1 VTNTVTLIAD
11 HKGIAKP
18 FVVGHQYVSLASVA
32 VSSYRTGSPATAA
45 SQTITAADANPDTL
59 TRNAGSY
66 LTDGFA
72 AGDYVTVLGSHADNN
87 AKVFEIA
94 TLTAT
99 VLTTS
104 EPTVL
109 NAGGAGVGGGDE
121 QVLHVGEKLLAADF
135 GLASLTQVE
144 VSNPSLLDA
153 NWIVGD
159 ISSDGT
165 YCYLYC
171 FTLGSA
177 ANTAGVKALADD
189 LGTLRVRATGLL

>member
-1 VTNTVTLIAD
+1 MTNTVTLIAD

-45 SQTITAADANPDTL
+45 SQTITAADADPDTL
-59 TRNAGSY
+59 TRGAGSY

-72 AGDYVTVLGSHADNN
+72 AGDYVTILGSASGNN
-87 AKVFEIA
+87 SQVFEIGS
-94 TLTAT
+94 LSAT
-99 VLTTS
+99 VLTAS
-104 EPTVL
+104 GPTAL
-109 NAGGAGVGGGDE
+109 SANSGDADE

-135 GLASLTQVE
+135 SLASFTQVE

>member
-1 VTNTVTLIAD
+1 MTNAVTLIAD

-45 SQTITAADANPDTL
+45 SQTITAADADPDTL
-59 TRNAGSY
+59 TRGAGSY

-72 AGDYVTVLGSHADNN
+72 AGDYVTILGSASANN
-87 AKVFEIA
+87 SQVFEIG

-99 VLTTS
+99 VLTAS
-104 EPTVL
+104 GPTAL
-109 NAGGAGVGGGDE
+109 SANSGGGDE

-135 GLASLTQVE
+135 GLASFTQVE

-153 NWIVGD
+153 HWIVGD

-177 ANTAGVKALADD
+177 VATAGVKALADD

>member
-45 SQTITAADANPDTL
+45 SQTITAADADPDTL
-59 TRNAGSY
+59 TRGAGSY

-72 AGDYVTVLGSHADNN
+72 AGDYVTILGSASGNN
-87 AKVFEIA
+87 SQVFEIGS
-94 TLTAT
+94 LSAT
-99 VLTTS
+99 VLTAS
-104 EPTVL
+104 GPTAL
-109 NAGGAGVGGGDE
+109 SANSGDADE

-135 GLASLTQVE
+135 GLASFTQVE

>member
-1 VTNTVTLIAD
+1 MTNVVTLIAD
-11 HKGIAKP
+11 HHGIAKP
-18 FVVGHQYVSLASVA
+18 HVVGHQYSALASVA

-45 SQTITAADANPDTL
+45 SQTITAADADPDTL
-59 TRNAGSY
+59 TRGAGSY

-72 AGDYVTVLGSHADNN
+72 AGDYVTILGSASGNN
-87 AKVFEIA
+87 SQVFEIG

-104 EPTVL
+104 GPTAL
-109 NAGGAGVGGGDE
+109 SANSGGGDE

-135 GLASLTQVE
+135 GLASFTQVE

-153 NWIVGD
+153 HWIVGD

>member
-1 VTNTVTLIAD
+1 MTNTVTLIAD

-18 FVVGHQYVSLASVA
+18 FVVGHQYVSLASVE

-45 SQTITAADANPDTL
+45 SQTITADAGGDPDTL
-59 TRNAGSY
+59 TRGAGSY

-72 AGDYVTVLGSHADNN
+72 AGDYVTILGSASGNN
-87 AKVFEIA
+87 SQVFEIG

-99 VLTTS
+99 VLTAS
-104 EPTVL
+104 GPTAL
-109 NAGGAGVGGGDE
+109 SANSGDADE

>member
-1 VTNTVTLIAD
+1 VTNVVTLIAD

-45 SQTITAADANPDTL
+45 SQTITAADADPDTL
-59 TRNAGSY
+59 TRGAGSY

-72 AGDYVTVLGSHADNN
+72 AGDYVTILGSASGNN
-87 AKVFEIA
+87 SQVFEIGS
-94 TLTAT
+94 LSAT
-99 VLTTS
+99 VLTAS
-104 EPTVL
+104 GPTAL
-109 NAGGAGVGGGDE
+109 SANSGNADE

-135 GLASLTQVE
+135 GLASFTQVE

>member
-1 VTNTVTLIAD
+1 MTNAVTLIAD

-45 SQTITAADANPDTL
+45 SQTITAADADPDTL
-59 TRNAGSY
+59 TRGAGSY

-72 AGDYVTVLGSHADNN
+72 AGDYVTILGSASANN
-87 AKVFEIA
+87 SQVFEIA

-99 VLTTS
+99 VLTATG
-104 EPTVL
+104 PTAL
-109 NAGGAGVGGGDE
+109 TANSGGGDE

-153 NWIVGD
+153 HWIVGD

-177 ANTAGVKALADD
+177 VATAGVKALADD

>member
-1 VTNTVTLIAD
+1 MTNTVTLIAD

-45 SQTITAADANPDTL
+45 SQTITAADADPDTL
-59 TRNAGSY
+59 TRGAGSY

-104 EPTVL
+104 GPTAL
-109 NAGGAGVGGGDE
+109 TANSGGGDE

>member
-18 FVVGHQYVSLASVA
+18 FVVGHQYVSLASVE

-45 SQTITAADANPDTL
+45 SQSITAADDDPDIL
-59 TRNAGSY
+59 TRGAGSY

-72 AGDYVTVLGSHADNN
+72 AGDYVTILGSASANN
-87 AKVFEIA
+87 SQVFEIG

-104 EPTVL
+104 GPTAL
-109 NAGGAGVGGGDE
+109 TANTGSGDE
-121 QVLHVGEKLLAADF
+121 QLLHVGEKLLAADF
-135 GLASLTQVE
+135 GLASFTQVE

-153 NWIVGD
+153 HWIVCD

-177 ANTAGVKALADD
+177 VATAGLKALADD

>member
-1 VTNTVTLIAD
+1 MTNTVTLIAD

-45 SQTITAADANPDTL
+45 SQTITAADADPDTL
-59 TRNAGSY
+59 TRGAGSY

-72 AGDYVTVLGSHADNN
+72 AGDYVTILGSASGNN
-87 AKVFEIA
+87 SQVFEIGS
-94 TLTAT
+94 LSAT
-99 VLTTS
+99 VLTAS
-104 EPTVL
+104 GPTAL
-109 NAGGAGVGGGDE
+109 SANSGDADE

-135 GLASLTQVE
+135 GLASFTQVE

>member
-1 VTNTVTLIAD
+1 MTNTVTLIAD

-45 SQTITAADANPDTL
+45 SQTITAADADPDTL
-59 TRNAGSY
+59 TRGAGSY

-72 AGDYVTVLGSHADNN
+72 AGDYVTILGSHADNN

-104 EPTVL
+104 GPTAL
-109 NAGGAGVGGGDE
+109 TANSGNADE

-135 GLASLTQVE
+135 GLASFTQVE
-144 VSNPSLLDA
+144 VSNPSLLDS